1 MIESE
6 TDINMVK
13 DIREGRLISIT
24 DLVKLCEDQNRLLS
38 EEDRQ
43 IGRFIT
49 QLSEY
54 EQELYEKDAYIKKL
68 EHKLKQNMK
77 TSQHGEEVI

>member
-1 MIESE
+1 
-6 TDINMVK
+6 MVK
-13 DIREGRLISIT
+13 DIREGTLISIT

-54 EQELYEKDAYIKKL
+54 EQELYEKDAYNKKL

-77 TSQHGEEVI
+77 TS